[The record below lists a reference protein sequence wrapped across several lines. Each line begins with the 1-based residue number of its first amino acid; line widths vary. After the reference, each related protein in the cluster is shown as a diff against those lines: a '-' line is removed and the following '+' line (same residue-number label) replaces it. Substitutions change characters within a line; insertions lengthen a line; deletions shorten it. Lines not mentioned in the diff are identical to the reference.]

1 MWFSAYLHTRTN
13 TLLHTHTHRHIHAHM
28 LTHLLSQ
35 EDGVAILTEDS
46 KSDFDHCSFE
56 FDEDDDDQQGV
67 DVQNI
72 IKARQAASLFHHMAQ
87 TRACVC
93 VSVCVCVCVC
103 ERVCVCEEVH
113 KQTSTRVCARSHC
126 CCCRTKIGQSGR
138 QRRRLQAKK
147 TCDVPISVNLA
158 QRCSS
163 SNTQAKTGKDRQR
176 QTGKGRQ
183 TYHTLSPPSPMP
195 LLTIPHSCFRH
206 TAARSGKAAAAKR
219 RRDKRP
225 GDGEGGGCVVFRP
238 FFLSKA

>member
-1 MWFSAYLHTRTN
+1 MFLLWFSAYLHTRTN

-93 VSVCVCVCVC
+93 ECVCVCVCV
-103 ERVCVCEEVH
+103 
-113 KQTSTRVCARSHC
+113 
-126 CCCRTKIGQSGR
+126 
-138 QRRRLQAKK
+138 
-147 TCDVPISVNLA
+147 
-158 QRCSS
+158 
-163 SNTQAKTGKDRQR
+163 
-176 QTGKGRQ
+176 
-183 TYHTLSPPSPMP
+183 
-195 LLTIPHSCFRH
+195 
-206 TAARSGKAAAAKR
+206 
-219 RRDKRP
+219 
-225 GDGEGGGCVVFRP
+225 
-238 FFLSKA
+238 